1 MNQVVY
7 FEMIDIFT
15 ELKVITS
22 TLKQNNLEYALC
34 GGLAMAVHSFPR
46 ATVDIDI
53 IVLSKDILRLKNMLA
68 GIGYILKSAPM
79 SFSNGIIKIDRVS
92 RKDSDSEDFLSVDII
107 EVTKQLETVWNNKID
122 YKWENGTITVIS
134 KDGLIYMKKLRGS
147 GQDQDDIEKLK

>member
-1 MNQVVY
+1 
-7 FEMIDIFT
+7 MIDLFN

-53 IVLSKDILRLKNMLA
+53 IVLSQDILKLKKILA
-68 GIGYILKSAPM
+68 DLGYILRSVPM
-79 SFSNGIIKIDRVS
+79 SFSNGIIKMDRVS
-92 RKDSDSEDFLSVDII
+92 RKDDDSEDILSVDIL

-134 KDGLIYMKKLRGS
+134 KEGLIYMKQLRGS
-147 GQDQDDIEKLK
+147 GQDQDDIKKLK

>member
-1 MNQVVY
+1 
-7 FEMIDIFT
+7 MIDLFN

-53 IVLSKDILRLKNMLA
+53 IVLSQDILKLKKILA
-68 GIGYILKSAPM
+68 DLGYILRSVPM
-79 SFSNGIIKIDRVS
+79 SFSNGIIKMDRVS
-92 RKDSDSEDFLSVDII
+92 RKDDYSEDILSVDIL

-134 KDGLIYMKKLRGS
+134 KDGLIYMKQLRGS
-147 GQDQDDIEKLK
+147 GQDQDDIKKLKR